1 MPKTARTPEEVELVR
16 QAILDAALKIIVE
29 DGYKG
34 FSMRKLGR
42 SMGMTAKTVYNY
54 FINKDEIYLRV
65 LTTGFELLYNELLIS
80 YQAHDDPWQKLQAMA
95 RGYIEFGTSRPNYY
109 DIMLTWYVP
118 KYNDFIN
125 TDLEPMAAAELQAA
139 RKNSILFIKTI
150 IELGNCYGHLDPA
163 NALQDFIELL
173 VGLHGTVSLYNNTI
187 LSYVHEHPEEILTTL
202 TSSLVARFEP
212 KQKIINAE

>member
-163 NALQDFIELL
+163 NARQDFIELF

-187 LSYVHEHPEEILTTL
+187 LSYIDEHPEEVLTTL

-212 KQKIINAE
+212 RLKTA

>member
-1 MPKTARTPEEVELVR
+1 MPKAPRTPEEVELVR
-16 QAILDAALKIIVE
+16 QAILDAALQIIVA

-42 SMGMTAKTVYNY
+42 SMGMTAKTIYNY

-65 LTTGFELLYNELLIS
+65 LTTGFELLYADIIAS
-80 YQAHDDPWQKLQAMA
+80 YQAHDDPWQKLQAMVRA
-95 RGYIEFGTSRPNYY
+95 YIEFGTNRPNYY

-139 RKNSILFIKTI
+139 RKNSLLFVKVIS
-150 IELGNCYGHLDPA
+150 ELGERYGHLDPA
-163 NALQDFIELL
+163 NARQNFIEL
-173 VGLHGTVSLYNNTI
+173 VVSLHGTVSLYNNTV
-187 LSYVHEHPEEILTTL
+187 LSYLDESPEEMLTTL
-202 TSSLVARFEP
+202 KSSLVARFDPEA
-212 KQKIINAE
+212 KVLKE